1 MSEHLIYVRV
11 TGEPFLSR
19 AEAYNAE
26 CLKCHE
32 AWEAF
37 KSEKG
42 ADGIPGSYSGGLL
55 FNRVAPDG
63 WTKPKG
69 KYGFSYPKRG
79 HADNERIAALPT
91 RPRTHD
97 VFGDALLHHISYE
110 YEDCTGSGSIGHQ
123 WEPHI
128 FWVGDACFARIP
140 DAKAA
145 ADNHYYKDK
154 PGFRIT
160 NGAGTWSLPDGLE
173 RISEARLDLIIAQ
186 HNLAVEERQ
195 ALAA

>member
-1 MSEHLIYVRV
+1 VSDHLIYVKL

-19 AEAYNAE
+19 AEAYNAD
-26 CLKCHE
+26 CIACHE
-32 AWEAF
+32 AWGTF
-37 KSEKG
+37 KVEKG

-55 FNRVAPDG
+55 FNRSAPDG

-69 KYGFSYPKRG
+69 KYGFSSPKRG
-79 HADNERIAALPT
+79 HADVARIESLPS
-91 RPRTHD
+91 RPRTFD
-97 VFGDALLHHISYE
+97 IFGDAVMHSVSYE

-128 FWVGDACFARIP
+128 FWVGDDCYARIP

-154 PGFRIT
+154 PGFRVT
-160 NGAGTWSLPDGLE
+160 NGADKWELPSGLD
-173 RISEARLDLIIAQ
+173 RISEARLDLVIAQ
-186 HNLAVEERQ
+186 HNIAVEER
-195 ALAA
+195 AAA